1 MRTLRV
7 GIIGFGFIGKVHA
20 YAHRTIPFYY
30 DPPPL
35 RTELHAV
42 ATARPETAARA
53 REAFGFRLAT
63 TDWHEVAENP
73 SVDIVHIATPNHLHR
88 EQVLAALRAGKHVY
102 CEKPL
107 AASAAQ
113 AREIAAAAREA
124 APAGGIV
131 TQMTLQNRFFPAT
144 LRARALVE
152 EGLLGDVLGFR
163 GAYLH
168 AGSADPKAPL
178 RWKLSQERAG
188 GGVLYDLGPHILDLL
203 ELLAGPFV
211 SVSAATRIAFAER
224 PSAEDPTRRVPV
236 DAEDS
241 AVLLLRAAGG
251 AIGTA
256 EVSKIATGAQ
266 DELRFEIHGTR
277 GALRFNLME
286 PNHLDVYDLRDPG
299 GAFGGSRGWKRIDTV
314 ANYPAPAGFPG
325 PKFSV
330 GWIRGHVAC
339 LENFLRAIAEGRP
352 ASPDIAAGAHLQE
365 IMDAAYRSA
374 GTGRWEDIPGAR
386 ER

>member
-1 MRTLRV
+1 VRTWRV

-20 YAHRTIPFYY
+20 YAYRTLPFYY

-35 RTELHAV
+35 RAELHAV
-42 ATARPETAARA
+42 ATARAETAARA
-53 REAFGFRLAT
+53 QEAFGFRVAT
-63 TDWHEVAENP
+63 SDWREVAESP
-73 SVDIVHIATPNHLHR
+73 AVDIVHIATPNHLHR
-88 EQVLAALRAGKHVY
+88 DQVLAALRAGKHVY

-107 AASAAQ
+107 AASAAE
-113 AREIAAAAREA
+113 AREIAAAACD
-124 APAGGIV
+124 AGRDGVV

-152 EGLLGDVLGFR
+152 EGFLGDVLGFR
-163 GAYLH
+163 GSYLH
-168 AGSADPKAPL
+168 AGSADPRAPL
-178 RWKLSQERAG
+178 RWKLSQEKAG

-224 PSAEDPTRRVPV
+224 PSAEDPARRVRV
-236 DAEDS
+236 DAEDA
-241 AVLLLRAAGG
+241 AVLLLRTAGG
-251 AIGTA
+251 AIGSA

-266 DELRFEIHGTR
+266 DELRFEVHGTR

-286 PNHLDVYDLRDPG
+286 PNHLDVYDLRDSS

-314 ANYPAPAGFPG
+314 ANYPAPASFPG
-325 PKFSV
+325 PKFTV

-339 LENFLRAIAEGRP
+339 LESFLRAIAEGRP
-352 ASPDIAAGAHLQE
+352 ARPDIADGARLQE

-374 GTGRWEDIPGAR
+374 ETGRWEEIPGACDR
-386 ER
+386 